1 MNIRSL
7 GKFGIPN
14 NFIEKIESD
23 KVSNLYPPQ
32 LDAVKNGIIEGKNL
46 VLSFP
51 TASGKTLMATLAII
65 GSRQRQRKKII
76 YVVPLIALANEKY
89 RYYKDFF
96 KDYLKVA
103 LSCGDLD
110 SGDVWLKDYDLIIIT
125 CEKLDSLIRHGT
137 NWLGEVSLVII
148 DEIHLL
154 NDVSRGPTLEII
166 ICVLK
171 KLISNYQILAL
182 SATINNGD
190 ELAKW
195 LGAKLVKSDFRPVKL
210 YEGVNFD
217 NQIKFYTRANYN
229 IENEEEE
236 GLLEDS
242 LKKKKQ
248 TLFFVS
254 TRRSAESLSERLS
267 QDAIL
272 HLSKEEKDNL
282 KKIAQ
287 QIESVLEVPTKQ
299 CKKLAYVIKKGCSF
313 HHAGLLSKQKNIIE
327 ENFRKG
333 LIKAIVATPTLAM
346 GINLPAFRV
355 VIRDIKRY
363 SSGLGSTFIPVMEY
377 KQFAGRAGRPQYD
390 EFGESV
396 IMAKSE
402 LEAYD
407 LIERYIK
414 ASPENIE
421 SKLAQEVALRIH
433 LLSLISSGII
443 SSKQSIIDFF
453 NSTFFSFQYQDVH
466 LLEEKIVK
474 VISNLLEWKF
484 IDKNPHGYFA
494 TELGRRIS
502 QLYLDPLTAN
512 NFISALENLLL
523 VQDIKMLS
531 VLQVISY
538 SSEMHPL
545 LSIKS
550 KDHLVLNEII
560 NLMRDNF
567 LMPVPAMY
575 EEEYDVFLSSLK
587 TALVLES
594 WTEEETEDTMLDK
607 FQITPGELHAKLE
620 IAEWLMYCLMEIT
633 KILNHKELIKE
644 LKKIRIRLIYGV
656 KDELLELVSL
666 REIGRVRARR
676 LFDKGIKNLA
686 ALKNIPD
693 NKLSLVL
700 GPKVSRN
707 VKEQLTKVTT
717 KAKIC

>member
-1 MNIRSL
+1 
-7 GKFGIPN
+7 
-14 NFIEKIESD
+14 
-23 KVSNLYPPQ
+23 
-32 LDAVKNGIIEGKNL
+32 
-46 VLSFP
+46 
-51 TASGKTLMATLAII
+51 
-65 GSRQRQRKKII
+65 
-76 YVVPLIALANEKY
+76 
-89 RYYKDFF
+89 
-96 KDYLKVA
+96 
-103 LSCGDLD
+103 
-110 SGDVWLKDYDLIIIT
+110 
-125 CEKLDSLIRHGT
+125 
-137 NWLGEVSLVII
+137 
-148 DEIHLL
+148 
-154 NDVSRGPTLEII
+154 
-166 ICVLK
+166 
-171 KLISNYQILAL
+171 
-182 SATINNGD
+182 
-190 ELAKW
+190 
-195 LGAKLVKSDFRPVKL
+195 
-210 YEGVNFD
+210 
-217 NQIKFYTRANYN
+217 
-229 IENEEEE
+229 
-236 GLLEDS
+236 
-242 LKKKKQ
+242 
-248 TLFFVS
+248 
-254 TRRSAESLSERLS
+254 
-267 QDAIL
+267 
-272 HLSKEEKDNL
+272 
-282 KKIAQ
+282 
-287 QIESVLEVPTKQ
+287 
-299 CKKLAYVIKKGCSF
+299 VIKKGCSF
-313 HHAGLLSKQKNIIE
+313 HHAGLMAKQKNIIE

-355 VIRDIKRY
+355 VIRDVKRY

-407 LIERYIK
+407 LVERYIK

-421 SKLAQEVALRIH
+421 SKLAQEVALRTH

-443 SSKQSIIDFF
+443 SNKQSIIDFF
-453 NSTFFSFQYQDVH
+453 NSTFFSFQYQDVN

-474 VISNLLEWKF
+474 VISSLLEWKF

-531 VLQVISY
+531 VLQAISY

-550 KDHLVLNEII
+550 KDHLILNEII

-575 EEEYDVFLSSLK
+575 EEEYDEFLSSLK

-594 WTEEETEDTMLDK
+594 WTEEETEDVMLDR

-620 IAEWLMYCLMEIT
+620 IAEWLMYCSMEIT

-644 LKKIRIRLIYGV
+644 LKKIRICLIYGV
-656 KDELLELVSL
+656 KEELLELVSL

-676 LFDKGIKNLA
+676 LFDKGIKNLVT
-686 ALKNIPD
+686 LRNVPD
-693 NKLSLVL
+693 NKLSLIL
-700 GPKVSRN
+700 GPKVSKI
-707 VKEQLTKVTT
+707 VKEQLTKVTSES
-717 KAKIC
+717 KYAKI